1 MSYSGVYWTLPEYT
15 TIAIWYLGWYLKV
28 NATVIYNSMVVD
40 VDQVEHVGSWN
51 IRQEK
56 HVVLAVN
63 LFIDFEKQIDP

>member
-1 MSYSGVYWTLPEYT
+1 
-15 TIAIWYLGWYLKV
+15 
-28 NATVIYNSMVVD
+28 MVVD

-51 IRQEK
+51 VRQEK